1 LPIADWL
8 YEYGRGCSPSNAM
21 NADDLKKRTKQF
33 ALRVLKLVAALPK
46 TVAGRAIG
54 GQLVRSGTSVGANYR
69 AACRG
74 RSRAEFVAKL
84 GVVEEEAD
92 ESAYWMEVIIE
103 GELLK
108 PKQVEPL
115 LNEANELTKIMAQSR
130 ISAANA
136 LARTVKRQTTSKM
149 VSNRQSAIGNRQ

>member
-1 LPIADWL
+1 
-8 YEYGRGCSPSNAM
+8 M

-33 ALRVLKLVAALPK
+33 ALRVIKLVAALPN

-54 GQLVRSGTSVGANYR
+54 GQLVRSGTSVGSNYR

-92 ESAYWMEVIIE
+92 ESAYWMDLIIE

-108 PKQVEPL
+108 QKQVEPL
-115 LNEANELTKIMAQSR
+115 LNEANELAKIMAKSR
-130 ISAANA
+130 ISASTA
-136 LARTVKRQTTSKM
+136 LAKTVKRK
-149 VSNRQSAIGNRQ
+149 SN

>member
-1 LPIADWL
+1 
-8 YEYGRGCSPSNAM
+8 M

-33 ALRVLKLVAALPK
+33 ALRILKLVAALPN

-54 GQLVRSGTSVGANYR
+54 GQLVRAGTSVGANYR

-74 RSRAEFVAKL
+74 RSKAEFVAKL
-84 GVVEEEAD
+84 GISEEEAD

-108 PKQVEPL
+108 QTQVEPL
-115 LNEANELTKIMAQSR
+115 LNEANELTRILAQSR
-130 ISAANA
+130 ISASRT
-136 LARTVKRQTTSKM
+136 LARTLRRQPLI
-149 VSNRQSAIGNRQ
+149 RQSAIGNRQ